1 MLVRNW
7 IGDIKATLPQG
18 VQGPFF
24 NDEFGDVYGNIF
36 ALTADGLSFRQLR
49 DYAEQARSQILK
61 IPGAGKV
68 DLVGTQDEV
77 IYLDFSTRHIA
88 GLGID
93 QQAAINSLQ
102 QQNAVVPSG
111 VVQAG
116 PETVSLRVSGQFA
129 SEESLR
135 SVNIRVADRFFR
147 LTDVATIRRSYVD
160 PPQPMFRFNGQPA
173 IGLAVGVKA
182 NSNLIEFGK
191 ALRARMGGIVGE
203 LPIGVG
209 VHLVSNQPAVV
220 DQAIGGFTRA
230 LLEAVVIVLA
240 VSFLSLGLRAGL
252 VVAITIPLVL
262 PRPSS
267 SWSFPA
273 SPCSAS
279 RSAR

>member
-1 MLVRNW
+1 M
-7 IGDIKATLPQG
+7 
-18 VQGPFF
+18 QGPFF
-24 NDEFGDVYGNIF
+24 NDEFGDVSATSI

-102 QQNAVVPSG
+102 QQNAVAPSG

-147 LTDVATIRRSYVD
+147 LTDVATITARATSTRRS
-160 PPQPMFRFNGQPA
+160 R
-173 IGLAVGVKA
+173 
-182 NSNLIEFGK
+182 
-191 ALRARMGGIVGE
+191 
-203 LPIGVG
+203 
-209 VHLVSNQPAVV
+209 
-220 DQAIGGFTRA
+220 
-230 LLEAVVIVLA
+230 
-240 VSFLSLGLRAGL
+240 
-252 VVAITIPLVL
+252 
-262 PRPSS
+262 
-267 SWSFPA
+267 
-273 SPCSAS
+273 CSAS
-279 RSAR
+279 TASRRSALPSA